1 MILWKGKFWLQ
12 RQILAEFW
20 PKFAFSLKAPHLIS
34 GMLKI
39 SPVFQTITVAKPL
52 VTEGT
57 NDYLMKDIDIIFP
70 VVPHGLL

>member
-1 MILWKGKFWLQ
+1 
-12 RQILAEFW
+12 
-20 PKFAFSLKAPHLIS
+20 
-34 GMLKI
+34 MLKI